1 VESLTVSVTAL
12 LRFGE
17 QLLKAGSTAYEAR
30 ETIRTLA
37 IKMGIDD
44 ISLILG
50 LRGIAATA
58 RRGGETVTVAKDI
71 ALPGVHSTNLRD
83 LQLAAAH
90 ATEGLGAGELEAAA
104 RQAEARPHAHPGIV
118 VWVAVGMACGAFAF
132 LNGSGLAEI
141 LAVALAG
148 GAGQYL
154 RSRLVHK
161 RFKPYGIFAACGLCT
176 AAAYVLLFNLFDWYR
191 PQPQARIATG
201 MVSSVLYLVPGF
213 PMITAALDFLHYE
226 TQIAMSRLAHVLIML
241 LMAALGMSLVIGLA
255 DVAIGPA
262 PVSQAHPAWLAGGRL
277 LASFVGAFG
286 FALLFNGSYR
296 NAAYVGVLAIAGN
309 GLRLALRDDGLGLP
323 LATFA
328 GALAIGLGASL
339 LRLWVREA
347 RASLT
352 VAPAVMMVPGVYTFQ
367 TLVYLNRGDIL
378 AGLHSGVLA
387 GFVVGAMALGLA
399 VSNVIFE
406 QRS

>member
-1 VESLTVSVTAL
+1 L

-17 QLLKAGSTAYEAR
+17 QLLKAGSTAFEAR
-30 ETIRTLA
+30 QAIRTLA
-37 IKMGIDD
+37 PRMGIDD

-50 LRGIAATA
+50 WRSIAATA
-58 RRGGETVTVAKDI
+58 SRAGETITVARDI
-71 ALPGVHSTNLRD
+71 VLPGVHSTNLRE
-83 LQLAAAH
+83 LQLV
-90 ATEGLGAGELEAAA
+90 AA
-104 RQAEARPHAHPGIV
+104 RAGDGLVANELDTAVQRAEAMPHAHPA
-118 VWVAVGMACGAFAF
+118 WVICAAVGIACGAFAF
-132 LNGSGLAEI
+132 LNGSGPAEI
-141 LAVALAG
+141 LAVILAG

-154 RSRLVHK
+154 RSALVHR
-161 RFKPYGIFAACGLCT
+161 RFKPYGIFAVCGLCT
-176 AAAYVLLFNLFDWYR
+176 AAAYVLLFTLFDWYR
-191 PQPQARIATG
+191 PQPQARVATG

-226 TQIAMSRLAHVLIML
+226 TQVALSRLVHVLIML
-241 LMAALGMSLVIGLA
+241 LMAALGMSVVIALA
-255 DVAIGPA
+255 HVTIGPA
-262 PVSQAHPAWLAGGRL
+262 AVPNAQPAWLAGGRL
-277 LASFVGAFG
+277 LASLVGAFG

-328 GALAIGLGASL
+328 GALVIGLGASL

-352 VAPAVMMVPGVYTFQ
+352 VAPAVMMVPGVYTFE
-367 TLVYLNRGDIL
+367 TLVYLNRGEIL
-378 AGLHSGVLA
+378 AGLQSGVLA

-399 VSNVIFE
+399 ISNVIFE
-406 QRS
+406 SRS

>member
-1 VESLTVSVTAL
+1 L

-30 ETIRTLA
+30 QAIRTLA
-37 IKMGIDD
+37 PRMGIED

-50 LRGIAATA
+50 WRSIAATA
-58 RRGGETVTVAKDI
+58 SRAGETITVARDI
-71 ALPGVHSTNLRD
+71 VLPGVHSTNLRE
-83 LQLAAAH
+83 LQLV
-90 ATEGLGAGELEAAA
+90 AA
-104 RQAEARPHAHPGIV
+104 RAGDGLVANELDTAVQRAEAMPHAHPAWVIC
-118 VWVAVGMACGAFAF
+118 VAVGIACGAFAF
-132 LNGSGLAEI
+132 LNGSGPAEI
-141 LAVALAG
+141 LAVILAG

-154 RSRLVHK
+154 RSALVHR
-161 RFKPYGIFAACGLCT
+161 RFKPYGIFAVCGLCT
-176 AAAYVLLFNLFDWYR
+176 AAAYVLLFTLFDWYR
-191 PQPQARIATG
+191 PQPQARVATG
-201 MVSSVLYLVPGF
+201 MVSSVLFLVPGF

-226 TQIAMSRLAHVLIML
+226 TQVALSRLVHVLVML
-241 LMAALGMSLVIGLA
+241 LMAALGMSVVIALA
-255 DVAIGPA
+255 HVMIGPA
-262 PVSQAHPAWLAGGRL
+262 AVSTAPPAWLAGGRL

-296 NAAYVGVLAIAGN
+296 NAAYVGLLAIAGN

-328 GALAIGLGASL
+328 GALVIGLGASL

-352 VAPAVMMVPGVYTFQ
+352 VAPAVMMVPGVYTFE

-378 AGLHSGVLA
+378 AGLQSGVLA

-399 VSNVIFE
+399 ISNVIFE
-406 QRS
+406 PRS